1 MVECVRES
9 QDYDGVSGRLCET
22 NEVVDLDFGGV
33 RPGEEVSV
41 LEILFSV
48 VGADNCGG
56 GEDVEGQAGGGVG
69 GHLKVLENNYNL
81 ERGRY

>member
-9 QDYDGVSGRLCET
+9 QDYEGVSGRLGET

-33 RPGEEVSV
+33 RPGEEVGV
-41 LEILFSV
+41 LEVLFSV

-56 GEDVEGQAGGGVG
+56 GEDVEGQGGVG

-81 ERGRY
+81 VRGRY